1 MKGSESDTKSSNLA
15 GPIGLQSAVKAA
27 YGTWSAG

>member
-1 MKGSESDTKSSNLA
+1 MKGSESDTESSNLA
-15 GPIGLQSAVKAA
+15 GPIGLPAVKAA